1 MVEGW
6 VVVPG
11 KNLCASVKHS
21 FPTIGAHRRWQ
32 GGQMT
37 PSPNLVIFLI
47 LSIASP
53 KYLGFDPLDFQKCT
67 WPTLKNF
74 LAAPM
79 FPTPSLQSLSHQL
92 YPISMY
98 PLPIFRL
105 ATGLQSF
112 QNSHKPRVILSGLA
126 ILFWQVTYVRHFMR
140 TCALAGVNHR
150 STVVFNAKEF

>member
-1 MVEGW
+1 MSGGA
-6 VVVPG
+6 G
-11 KNLCASVKHS
+11 KKIVCVCQTF
-21 FPTIGAHRRWQ
+21 FPYYRRPQ
-32 GGQMT
+32 EVARGSDD
-37 PSPNLVIFLI
+37 PSPNLVIFLS

-53 KYLGFDPLDFQKCT
+53 KYLGFDPLDFQKCI

-140 TCALAGVNHR
+140 ICALAGVNHR